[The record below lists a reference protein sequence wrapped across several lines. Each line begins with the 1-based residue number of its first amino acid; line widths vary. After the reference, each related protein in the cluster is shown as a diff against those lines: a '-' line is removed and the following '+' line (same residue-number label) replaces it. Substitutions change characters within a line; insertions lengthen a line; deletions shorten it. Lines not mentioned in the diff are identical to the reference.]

1 VLKSEVQQSSPFDPM
16 SLRDSMWKSNQSG
29 EADAVA
35 YSVPNAKVIIVS
47 SKKNPAIPPWDL
59 WARIFQWLG
68 QSASGQPW
76 RVFWLAAEQP
86 RQLPPAGQ
94 EVSSEHVNG
103 GYCYPCKPD
112 TIVVYRK
119 EEATRVLIH
128 ELLHASCTDPIHL
141 DLPMR
146 EATTETWAELYL
158 VAVLSK
164 GKDTAASKLWAMQS
178 QWIADQNAQLQRN
191 HDVYLPS
198 DYAWR
203 YTVGREYILE
213 QLRINLPTANVK
225 TSRSARFTS
234 PALLK
239 I

>member
-1 VLKSEVQQSSPFDPM
+1 
-16 SLRDSMWKSNQSG
+16 
-29 EADAVA
+29 
-35 YSVPNAKVIIVS
+35 
-47 SKKNPAIPPWDL
+47 
-59 WARIFQWLG
+59 
-68 QSASGQPW
+68 
-76 RVFWLAAEQP
+76 
-86 RQLPPAGQ
+86 
-94 EVSSEHVNG
+94 
-103 GYCYPCKPD
+103 
-112 TIVVYRK
+112 
-119 EEATRVLIH
+119 
-128 ELLHASCTDPIHL
+128 
-141 DLPMR
+141 MR

-164 GKDTAASKLWAMQS
+164 GKDAAASKLWAMQS

-213 QLRINLPTANVK
+213 QLRINLPTAKVK